1 MKYPIGIQN
10 FEDLRLNN
18 YIYIDKTKYIYK
30 LIDEGKYYFLSR
42 PRRFGKSLLIST
54 MEAYFQGKKELFNG
68 LAIQKE
74 ETEWKS
80 YPILHIDL
88 NTANFR
94 EEDSLYALLN
104 DYLCQWE
111 SVYGT
116 RESETTLALR
126 FKGIVAR
133 IAQKEGKGVVILIDE
148 YDKPILQT
156 LQYSELQDKHRNM
169 LKAFYSVLKTQDKYI
184 KFAFITGVTKF
195 GKVSVFSD
203 LNNLTDIS
211 MDNRYVAICGLT
223 EEELAT
229 NFKQGIEELAKTYG
243 DTIEGTIAKLRERYD
258 GYHFEE
264 HSIGIYNPFSVLNA
278 MSRKQYKDYW
288 FETGTPTFLVDLL
301 KMHNYRLQDLTTER
315 VSGDVINSIDSMST
329 NPIPAIYQ
337 SGYLTITGYD
347 ERFKKYLLG
356 FPNKEVEEGF
366 INFLLPLYSSVGA
379 DSPFIVDESITWKT
393 SHL

>member
-1 MKYPIGIQN
+1 MQKIPQQNYNTMKYPIGIQS

-18 YIYIDKTKYIYK
+18 YKYIDKTKYIYK
-30 LIDEGKYYFLSR
+30 LTDEGKYYFLSR

-54 MEAYFQGKKELFNG
+54 MEAYFQGKKELFDG

-94 EEDSLYALLN
+94 EEDSLYTLLN

-133 IAQKEGKGVVILIDE
+133 IAEKEGKGVVILIDE

-211 MDNRYVAICGLT
+211 MDNRYAAICGLT
-223 EEELAT
+223 EEELAS
-229 NFKQGIEELAKTYG
+229 NFKQGIEELAKT
-243 DTIEGTIAKLRERYD
+243 
-258 GYHFEE
+258 
-264 HSIGIYNPFSVLNA
+264 
-278 MSRKQYKDYW
+278 
-288 FETGTPTFLVDLL
+288 
-301 KMHNYRLQDLTTER
+301 
-315 VSGDVINSIDSMST
+315 
-329 NPIPAIYQ
+329 
-337 SGYLTITGYD
+337 
-347 ERFKKYLLG
+347 
-356 FPNKEVEEGF
+356 
-366 INFLLPLYSSVGA
+366 
-379 DSPFIVDESITWKT
+379 
-393 SHL
+393 